1 MTVRREINE
10 QSKEIELTEGLFT
23 PRKSFDSNER
33 YEMKLST
40 EDMAHVR
47 RGRWK
52 ADVTDQN
59 TGKRY
64 AVRGAA
70 CSAPRCFCDAVVV
83 KELVCN

>member
-1 MTVRREINE
+1 MTN
-10 QSKEIELTEGLFT
+10 GLFT
-23 PRKSFDSNER
+23 PRKSASSNDR
-33 YEMKLST
+33 YEMKLNA

-52 ADVTDQN
+52 ADITDQN

-64 AVRGAA
+64 TVRGAA
-70 CSAPRCFCDAVVV
+70 CSAPRCLCDAVVV